1 MQFNSEKPI
10 YQQLFDLIQLDI
22 LEGKWPEGER
32 IPSVRELAGSLEVNP
47 GTVMR
52 AYEQLQDIK
61 ILFNQRGRGLF
72 VAADA
77 KEIILMHQQKEMIE
91 KEIPDFIKKMKQLQI
106 SLEEFVTQYNSG

>member
-22 LEGKWPEGER
+22 LEGKWPEGGR
-32 IPSVRELAGSLEVNP
+32 VPSVRELAGNLEVNP

-52 AYEQLQDIK
+52 AYEQLQEEA

-72 VAADA
+72 VADNA
-77 KEIILMHQQKEMIE
+77 KELILKNQQKEMIQ
-91 KEIPDFIKKMKQLQI
+91 KEIPQFVKKMKQLQI
-106 SLEEFVTQYNSG
+106 SLEEFVTVFNRS